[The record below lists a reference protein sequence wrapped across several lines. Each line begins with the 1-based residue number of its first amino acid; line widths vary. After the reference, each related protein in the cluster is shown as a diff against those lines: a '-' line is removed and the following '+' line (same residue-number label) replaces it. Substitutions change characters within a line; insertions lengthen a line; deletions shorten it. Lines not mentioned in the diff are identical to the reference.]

1 MPMIFLF
8 TGSLSA
14 LVYAHTVDSL
24 ALPTTLVLPH
34 EDTVFPLSQSQSTTA
49 HLLTQGAACQLIFL
63 GIIGVECMSGDD
75 ALLRGIS
82 AVEHSE
88 PIIISLRL
96 SKQGLTLTDVH
107 RRK

>member
-1 MPMIFLF
+1 
-8 TGSLSA
+8 
-14 LVYAHTVDSL
+14 
-24 ALPTTLVLPH
+24 
-34 EDTVFPLSQSQSTTA
+34 
-49 HLLTQGAACQLIFL
+49 
-63 GIIGVECMSGDD
+63 MSGDD